1 MKLTIGDKDLST
13 RIQSHIG
20 EKKIILFKYGPGS
33 GGDRLL
39 LEFFSNTPKG
49 FNSMMISSHEREE
62 DLLKT
67 FKDIGVENPPDV
79 TSLLPMLDASI
90 SDIEKKD
97 RFLSDGIMVTDL
109 LEISSNLKET
119 ERTKHPQQRML
130 STLTISANRQILP
143 FWFVLDSISDMAN
156 ITDMKELLMRLM
168 ILKRSIQ
175 QNGGIALLG
184 IPLNCDIFKELETTF
199 FDGVIEVRAERTGET
214 WSRKLCITNIKGK
227 GTPPEEWTINLAKD
241 IPTALSME

>member
-1 MKLTIGDKDLST
+1 MKLMIGNKDLST
-13 RIQSHIG
+13 RIQDHIG
-20 EKKIILFKYGPGS
+20 EKKVILFKYGPGS

-39 LEFFSNTPKG
+39 LEFFSNTPKS
-49 FNSMMISSHEREE
+49 FNSVLISSHESKE
-62 DLLKT
+62 DLLET

-79 TSLLPMLDASI
+79 ISLLTMLDASI

-119 ERTKHPQQRML
+119 RRKKHPEQAML
-130 STLTISANRQILP
+130 STLTISANRQVLP
-143 FWFVLDSISDMAN
+143 FWFVLDSISDIAGM
-156 ITDMKELLMRLM
+156 TEMKELLMRLM

-175 QNGGIALLG
+175 RNGGIALLG
-184 IPLNCDIFKELETTF
+184 IPLNCDIFKEHETTF
-199 FDGVIEVRAERTGET
+199 FDGVVEVRAERTGET
-214 WSRKLCITNIKGK
+214 WTRKLCITNIKGK
-227 GTPPEEWTINLAKD
+227 GTPPEEWTIDLAKD